1 MANTIKHSDDDL
13 IKIVERY
20 ARTHHESKISVKEL
34 SEESGISMSTWYK
47 RPNVM
52 KVIDKI
58 NNAPINLQMDF
69 AEIPSVN
76 ELYRKY
82 GKNDESIKMV
92 LEQLLSMVARSEK
105 NANKYQNLVTEN
117 EKLKREI
124 KEKDVAIRLLND
136 KINALIANNDS
147 MINLSDNIDKM
158 NRKTF
163 GSQFGEMFGEDD

>member
-34 SEESGISMSTWYK
+34 SEESGMSTWYK